1 MAKVSTDWIKTAEAI
16 NQGKG
21 VMVKTVYKKDG
32 STIDIYTD
40 DSPDNDFSY
49 LSSAEDETPE
59 PELDIEDTSE
69 DTVEQNLDNAN
80 TLVETYN
87 EVKEDGRYY
96 LDEDDTASGVLMKY
110 YSEMLG
116 NHTFTYLRMLKANNT
131 NNWGYFKGL
140 ANTAGLKYAK
150 EATKAFTSKLNIP
163 FKDVKR
169 LFDLPYKMNSWKD
182 LKVNKQMNKEE
193 KGLVRFLKQ
202 LHGGNSNALVNAIKD
217 MKHGR
222 ELPKGVSE
230 LDIKKLSIIMLS
242 KYKKKGKK

>member
-1 MAKVSTDWIKTAEAI
+1 MAKVSTNWTKTAEAI
-16 NQGKG
+16 KQGKS

-32 STIDIYTD
+32 STTDIYTD
-40 DSPDNDFSY
+40 DSPDNDFVY
-49 LSSAEDETPE
+49 LGSAEDEEPE

-69 DTVEQNLDNAN
+69 DTIEQNLDNAN

-87 EVKEDGRYY
+87 EAKEDGRYY

-116 NHTFTYLRMLKANNT
+116 NHTFIYLRMLKADNT
-131 NNWGYFKGL
+131 SNWGYFKGL

-150 EATKAFTSKLNIP
+150 EATKAFTSKLSIP
-163 FKDVKR
+163 FRDAKR

-193 KGLVRFLKQ
+193 KGMVRFLKK
-202 LHGGNSNALVNAIKD
+202 LHGGNSNALITAIKD

-222 ELPKGVSE
+222 ELPKGISE

-242 KYKKKGKK
+242 KYKKGKK